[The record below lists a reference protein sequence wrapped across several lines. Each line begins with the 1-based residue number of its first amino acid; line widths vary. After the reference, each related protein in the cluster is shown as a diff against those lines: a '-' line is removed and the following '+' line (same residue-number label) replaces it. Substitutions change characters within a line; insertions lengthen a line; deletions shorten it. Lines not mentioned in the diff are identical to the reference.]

1 MSNIPVTAED
11 LYLYAMQLLDEPEQ
25 HRLEEFLKQSPE
37 ARAELANVRS
47 DLGLL
52 AMAVETQAPAPHA
65 RQRLMKQVA
74 RERRTAPAAVAAPV
88 PLTPL
93 AAATP
98 PPLLAAVPE
107 ALAAQSLRKLTPIQ
121 PDSYGEPEKVL
132 PFRSSYADEVTS
144 KRSRGF
150 VGTVAPWLGWALAA
164 GMAVTAYDFYR
175 KNEAMS
181 DQVAFANATSAKAT
195 QTAAKAELVLETMRS
210 GASQRFLLARQ
221 NTQPVPSAR
230 VTYLAENGSLVFQG
244 SNMDQLPPYK
254 TYELWLI
261 PAGTGRQPIPAGT
274 FKPDDHGFASVI
286 LPDLPKGVVAG
297 TFGVTMEDDGGSQT
311 PTLPILMIGS

>member
-1 MSNIPVTAED
+1 
-11 LYLYAMQLLDEPEQ
+11 
-25 HRLEEFLKQSPE
+25 
-37 ARAELANVRS
+37 
-47 DLGLL
+47 
-52 AMAVETQAPAPHA
+52 
-65 RQRLMKQVA
+65 
-74 RERRTAPAAVAAPV
+74 
-88 PLTPL
+88 
-93 AAATP
+93 
-98 PPLLAAVPE
+98 
-107 ALAAQSLRKLTPIQ
+107 
-121 PDSYGEPEKVL
+121 VL

-261 PAGTGRQPIPAGT
+261 PAGTGRQPR
-274 FKPDDHGFASVI
+274 VW
-286 LPDLPKGVVAG
+286 LPVRLA
-297 TFGVTMEDDGGSQT
+297 
-311 PTLPILMIGS
+311 